1 MHNIWAHLNDK
12 NSANYTQEKSSKQ
25 LNLMASPTD
34 KSFKVI
40 TATIQSIL
48 KWKHYKDKVALL
60 YEIFGKNVTFLFS
73 QNSSSPAL
81 NLFKIT

>member
-1 MHNIWAHLNDK
+1 
-12 NSANYTQEKSSKQ
+12 
-25 LNLMASPTD
+25 MASPAD

-60 YEIFGKNVTFLFS
+60 YETFGKNDFLVFS
-73 QNSSSPAL
+73 KQFESSSF
-81 NLFKIT
+81 FKSTFAFFISQPSLC